1 MPNYRKQNTYLI
13 KIEGSLHNDIVDIK
27 IFNPKL
33 NSISNKK
40 INIFRK
46 LSSTDLKYI
55 NIEADIYLLINS
67 EKIHFLHINVDEDSI
82 REISTT
88 EEISNNPSLCNVNN
102 KMILFV
108 GGNNSDNILIFD
120 LINDSLY
127 LKGKMNSVRYGAYII
142 QFNNIIYVC
151 GGINQ
156 ENDNTLDVEYFD
168 LNKKYEIKTAKFEN
182 SYLLR
187 KINPFC
193 FEIGSGEMLLIC
205 GGNCLFDKTDTSCFV
220 EPDKLFVQI
229 TNILLPRP
237 FSMHNPN
244 TLSYKG
250 IFYFYGENEN
260 EIFKFSSYHK
270 TFIKIEIEDLVFL

>member
-1 MPNYRKQNTYLI
+1 MMCFKYQNLLFT
-13 KIEGSLHNDIVDIK
+13 V
-27 IFNPKL
+27 F
-33 NSISNKK
+33 
-40 INIFRK
+40 
-46 LSSTDLKYI
+46 T
-55 NIEADIYLLINS
+55 LLIS
-67 EKIHFLHINVDEDSI
+67 RHS
-82 REISTT
+82 
-88 EEISNNPSLCNVNN
+88 
-102 KMILFV
+102 
-108 GGNNSDNILIFD
+108 
-120 LINDSLY
+120 
-127 LKGKMNSVRYGAYII
+127 II